1 MSLTAHYVDFDWM
14 LHKRMLNFCVIP
26 NHKGETIGNVI
37 ESCLHEWGIG
47 SVCTITVDNASAN
60 DTAISYLKRKLSGW
74 DSGCVFYGN
83 YLHMRCCAHIVN
95 LIVSE
100 GLREA
105 HDSIVSIRNAVKY
118 VRSSPSRMQ
127 RFKECASREKIDC
140 KSLVFLDVPTRWN
153 STYLMLEASLKFK
166 KAFERL
172 EEEDVQYLTYFREDD
187 CGKRRGGPPSF
198 LDWENASVFVRFLK
212 SFYDVTLKFSSSL
225 YVSSNV
231 YLHEVSS
238 IQTQLDE
245 WSLSGDSLLGEMTTK
260 MKKKFDKYWGMMD
273 NVNQFLLIASVLD
286 PRYKLD
292 YVEYC
297 FGDIYHNEEVASNM
311 TKSLKNNLM
320 SIYDWYVG
328 CEATLEISQV
338 SIGHG
343 NSENF
348 SSGLTFEKEGSSST
362 ITSTRISNFKKK
374 QKEKNLVEI
383 KNDVERYLLDACED
397 IEDKDFDILN

>member
-1 MSLTAHYVDFDWM
+1 
-14 LHKRMLNFCVIP
+14 
-26 NHKGETIGNVI
+26 
-37 ESCLHEWGIG
+37 
-47 SVCTITVDNASAN
+47 
-60 DTAISYLKRKLSGW
+60 
-74 DSGCVFYGN
+74 
-83 YLHMRCCAHIVN
+83 
-95 LIVSE
+95 
-100 GLREA
+100 
-105 HDSIVSIRNAVKY
+105 
-118 VRSSPSRMQ
+118 MQ

-225 YVSSNV
+225 YISSNV

-292 YVEYC
+292 YVQYC
-297 FGDIYHNEEVASNM
+297 FEDIYHDEEVASNM

-362 ITSTRISNFKKK
+362 ITSTRIFNFKKK

-397 IEDKDFDILN
+397 IEDKDFDILNWWRVNGSKYGILCKLAREVFAIQVSTVASESAFSMGGRILDPFRSSLSPRMVEVLVCTQNWLKASSDMDRFFIEDVEYYEKLDAGNITISM

>member
-1 MSLTAHYVDFDWM
+1 
-14 LHKRMLNFCVIP
+14 
-26 NHKGETIGNVI
+26 
-37 ESCLHEWGIG
+37 
-47 SVCTITVDNASAN
+47 
-60 DTAISYLKRKLSGW
+60 
-74 DSGCVFYGN
+74 
-83 YLHMRCCAHIVN
+83 
-95 LIVSE
+95 
-100 GLREA
+100 
-105 HDSIVSIRNAVKY
+105 
-118 VRSSPSRMQ
+118 MQ
-127 RFKECASREKIDC
+127 RFKECASREKINC

-245 WSLSGDSLLGEMTTK
+245 WSLSGDSLLGEMATK

-273 NVNQFLLIASVLD
+273 NVNQFLLIANVVD

-292 YVEYC
+292 YVECC
-297 FGDIYHNEEVASNM
+297 F
-311 TKSLKNNLM
+311 
-320 SIYDWYVG
+320 
-328 CEATLEISQV
+328 
-338 SIGHG
+338 
-343 NSENF
+343 
-348 SSGLTFEKEGSSST
+348 
-362 ITSTRISNFKKK
+362 
-374 QKEKNLVEI
+374 
-383 KNDVERYLLDACED
+383 
-397 IEDKDFDILN
+397 